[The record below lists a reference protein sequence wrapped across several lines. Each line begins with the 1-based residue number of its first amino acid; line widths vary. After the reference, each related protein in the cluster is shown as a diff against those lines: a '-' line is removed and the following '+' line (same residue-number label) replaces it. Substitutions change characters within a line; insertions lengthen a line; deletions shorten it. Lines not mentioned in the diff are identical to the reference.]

1 MSQAI
6 ICFRR
11 LWAVWC
17 MKLSFTVALL
27 SVWCAAL
34 VWMGG
39 TKMVNNLGIEV
50 GAACLFAGLLALAIF
65 GALCMVLLG
74 RRFLNESGFD
84 DENTSGV

>member
-1 MSQAI
+1 MNQTIS
-6 ICFRR
+6 CFRP
-11 LWAVWC
+11 LWPVWC
-17 MKLSFTVALL
+17 MKLSFAVALL

-50 GAACLFAGLLALAIF
+50 GTAYLFAGLLALAII

-74 RRFLNESGFD
+74 RRFPQ
-84 DENTSGV
+84 